1 MDIDNLSAQ
10 INDISLDNYKYGDE
24 TNMENIRELLEKI
37 NFDTNINPDTE
48 TNFEIF
54 KRTKKIPC
62 NLYYKFYLEIRNTN
76 YFGDNTQYSESDINS
91 NIMELDVLDDEDYIY
106 FKLEIPDII
115 MNDISHNNSCD
126 LIDYFTNVLS
136 RQEENITNSDTYYNI
151 VTVYQN
157 ILSYYQQPDYLS
169 EFDKIKAF
177 PGNYFDTILNIIL
190 NIKMGINFDT
200 TSEEYKSMDITSKSI
215 TYGLQLILAHINI
228 IIKYYSRCGLTIY
241 ELTEQHIKRFVRLVN
256 NLCVIMIF
264 MKFYSKNVYE
274 NCNLEYFNNYNLI
287 KNE

>member
-1 MDIDNLSAQ
+1 MDINNLSDQ

-24 TNMENIRELLEKI
+24 TNMEIIRKLLEKI
-37 NFDTNINPDTE
+37 NFETNINLDTE
-48 TNFEIF
+48 TNFETF

-62 NLYYKFYLEIRNTN
+62 HIKNTIYSEYN
-76 YFGDNTQYSESDINS
+76 DQYSQYTNQYSESDFN
-91 NIMELDVLDDEDYIY
+91 NNAMELDVLDDEDYIY

-136 RQEENITNSDTYYNI
+136 RQDENITNSDTYYNI

-200 TSEEYKSMDITSKSI
+200 TSEDYKSMDITSKSI
-215 TYGLQLILAHINI
+215 TYGLQLILAHVNI

-241 ELTEQHIKRFVRLVN
+241 ELTDQHIKRFVRLVN